1 MNAQTLTTIEPELR
15 AAQLLSFDETKA
27 ELTSLAKQSERI
39 TQITN
44 KAGRDEC
51 HSSLMV
57 LKGRRVDIEKR
68 GKEARDDANKFAK
81 AVIAK
86 EKELIGFIAPE
97 EERLQ
102 ILRDQWDTAA
112 EVARLEKLEA
122 ERLRVEAIQ
131 HKIQTIRDVPTSL
144 VGKPSVII
152 AGQLAKLR
160 ETVLDEAELGA
171 DYITATD
178 ALTAAIS
185 RVEQLMVAQQEA
197 DAEKKRQAERD
208 AEMEA
213 MRKKQA
219 EMQAKLD
226 QAEAERVERERKA
239 ADEEAERIAR
249 EAEEQQKREADAQR
263 RVQGI
268 QARIGNIM
276 EMGVALR
283 GMSSVDLRERM
294 ANVPNP
300 ADCREEFDAF
310 FDEAESAYR
319 TTVEVIG
326 NAIGL
331 AAANEQ
337 AEEEAAAER
346 EREREYEIEQRREA
360 EEKLRIEQQRVAE
373 LERDA
378 ARAKKEAAAEAER
391 LRLAGLGLREAAEA
405 VVSARSNGGNVDA
418 AIDDL
423 AAALAN
429 DAAPAKPARTKRAAQ
444 A

>member
-102 ILRDQWDTAA
+102 LLRDQWDTAA

-131 HKIQTIRDVPTSL
+131 QKIQQIRDVPPSL

-160 ETVLDEAELGA
+160 ETVLDEDELGA

-178 ALTAAIS
+178 ALTAAIA
-185 RVEQLMVAQQEA
+185 RVEQLLATQQES

-213 MRKKQA
+213 MRKQQA
-219 EMQAKLD
+219 EMQARLD

-239 ADEEAERIAR
+239 AAEEAGRIAR
-249 EAEEQQKREADAQR
+249 EAAEKRQAEIEAQR
-263 RVQGI
+263 RVQTIRDRITSIVEMAVAINGRPSQWLQDTLGDLDNMRPSRDADSFDQFI
-268 QARIGNIM
+268 GEASTAWDEARDKIEAEI
-276 EMGVALR
+276 EVAL
-283 GMSSVDLRERM
+283 LREK
-294 ANVPNP
+294 AE
-300 ADCREEFDAF
+300 ADAQAER
-310 FDEAESAYR
+310 EAEDVR
-319 TTVEVIG
+319 
-326 NAIGL
+326 L
-331 AAANEQ
+331 Q
-337 AEEEAAAER
+337 AER
-346 EREREYEIEQRREA
+346 ERQ
-360 EEKLRIEQQRVAE
+360 
-373 LERDA
+373 
-378 ARAKKEAAAEAER
+378 AAAQKKLDEQAAKLKRDQQAAAAKAEAD
-391 LRLAGLGLREAAEA
+391 RLANLGLREAAEA
-405 VVSARSNGGNVDA
+405 VVDFFRSSIGQYPVVC
-418 AIDDL
+418 DL
-423 AAALAN
+423 AAALTN
-429 DAAPAKPARTKRAAQ
+429 DEATTKPARAKKVARA
-444 A
+444 

>member
-1 MNAQTLTTIEPELR
+1 MNAQMLTTVAPETR

-57 LKGRRVDIEKR
+57 LKSRRVDIEKR

-86 EKELIGFIAPE
+86 EKELIGFIEPE

-102 ILRDQWDTAA
+102 ILRDQWDTAI

-131 HKIQTIRDVPTSL
+131 KKIQTIRDVPGSL

-160 ETVLDEAELGA
+160 ETELDETELGA

-178 ALTAAIS
+178 ALTAAIV
-185 RVEQLMVAQQEA
+185 RVEQLLMAQQEV

-213 MRKKQA
+213 MRVKMA
-219 EMQAKLD
+219 EQQRLIDEAEKAKRVEQERLAQVERDRVAAEERAQREAEQAKLD
-226 QAEAERVERERKA
+226 KAARIEREEQERIRAEQAEADRLER
-239 ADEEAERIAR
+239 AE
-249 EAEEQQKREADAQR
+249 QDALLQ
-263 RVQGI
+263 
-268 QARIGNIM
+268 
-276 EMGVALR
+276 
-283 GMSSVDLRERM
+283 
-294 ANVPNP
+294 
-300 ADCREEFDAF
+300 
-310 FDEAESAYR
+310 
-319 TTVEVIG
+319 
-326 NAIGL
+326 
-331 AAANEQ
+331 
-337 AEEEAAAER
+337 AER
-346 EREREYEIEQRREA
+346 ERQAAEQK
-360 EEKLRIEQQRVAE
+360 KLDEQAAQ
-373 LERDA
+373 LKRDQQA
-378 ARAKKEAAAEAER
+378 AAAEAER
-391 LRLAGLGLREAAEA
+391 VRLAGLGLREAAQA
-405 VVSARSNGGNVDA
+405 VVDYFP
-418 AIDDL
+418 DEPEDQKL
-423 AAALAN
+423 AALVADLYTALAN
-429 DAAPAKPARTKRAAQ
+429 DENRTAKAVTVNRTKRAAR

>member
-1 MNAQTLTTIEPELR
+1 MNAQMLATVPPETR

-51 HSSLMV
+51 HASLMV

-102 ILRDQWDTAA
+102 LLRDQWDTAA

-131 HKIQTIRDVPTSL
+131 KKIQAIRDVPSSL

-152 AGQLAKLR
+152 AGQLANLQK
-160 ETVLDEAELGA
+160 TQLDEAELA
-171 DYITATD
+171 EHYVTATD
-178 ALTAAIS
+178 ALTAAIA
-185 RVEQLMVAQQEA
+185 RVEQLLVTQQEA
-197 DAEKKRQAERD
+197 DAEKRRQAERD

-213 MRKKQA
+213 MRVKMA
-219 EMQAKLD
+219 EQQRLID
-226 QAEAERVERERKA
+226 
-239 ADEEAERIAR
+239 
-249 EAEEQQKREADAQR
+249 EAEEAKR
-263 RVQGI
+263 V
-268 QARIGNIM
+268 
-276 EMGVALR
+276 
-283 GMSSVDLRERM
+283 
-294 ANVPNP
+294 
-300 ADCREEFDAF
+300 
-310 FDEAESAYR
+310 
-319 TTVEVIG
+319 
-326 NAIGL
+326 
-331 AAANEQ
+331 
-337 AEEEAAAER
+337 EAARVEQAER
-346 EREREYEIEQRREA
+346 ERAMTEERERQAVAQAQRDEITKLAFVPPIANWTSGEIDAYVDRYRKLDPRDADNTFDFGDLQGDACDKFDATMVQLDEIRQVAVRREREEYEAA
-360 EEKLRIEQQRVAE
+360 ERRQQEEAALQAERERLDAQQELLAREAVA
-373 LERDA
+373 LAKER
-378 ARAKKEAAAEAER
+378 EAAAAKAEAD
-391 LRLAGLGLREAAEA
+391 RLASLGLREAAEA
-405 VVSARSNGGNVDA
+405 VVSARNNGGNVDA

-429 DAAPAKPARTKRAAQ
+429 DENRTAKAVTVNRTKRAARG
-444 A
+444 